1 MVDDQATFRQLCHHS
16 GWSVDLLNQN
26 SQIGGCKIL
35 TKIHCFGRNDSLRS
49 WDIGFE
55 RLEFLKTQDWPIYLW
70 SYLSECWDE
79 LGVFQCQ
86 TKMFLFF
93 VIAKVFQ
100 HHNEQLEI
108 AICFSTSFRIFLFFQ
123 IYSNLFR
130 IKNFILNFELQHLVI
145 HDVLQLILK
154 MNWEVVECVELP
166 SLPTKPK
173 VGHNIHICFNFTKE
187 NYHIKKEVVLLHS
200 LLLAQVP
207 LVFYI

>member
-1 MVDDQATFRQLCHHS
+1 
-16 GWSVDLLNQN
+16 
-26 SQIGGCKIL
+26 
-35 TKIHCFGRNDSLRS
+35 
-49 WDIGFE
+49 
-55 RLEFLKTQDWPIYLW
+55 
-70 SYLSECWDE
+70 
-79 LGVFQCQ
+79 
-86 TKMFLFF
+86 MFLFF

-145 HDVLQLILK
+145 HDVL
-154 MNWEVVECVELP
+154 ECVELP